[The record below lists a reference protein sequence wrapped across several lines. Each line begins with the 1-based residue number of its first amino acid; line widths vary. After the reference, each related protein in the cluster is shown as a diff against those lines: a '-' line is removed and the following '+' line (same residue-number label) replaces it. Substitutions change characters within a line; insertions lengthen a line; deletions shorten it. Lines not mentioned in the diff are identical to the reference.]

1 MLEELFVELKK
12 LLWGI
17 GIISVAIIILLTLPK
32 KISYKLGEYPLILTI
47 MFSLIVL
54 MVLKIFI

>member
-1 MLEELFVELKK
+1 MLEELFVELKN

-17 GIISVAIIILLTLPK
+17 GIISAAILILLTLPK
-32 KISYKLGEYPLILTI
+32 NISYKLGEYPLILMI

-54 MVLKIFI
+54 VVIKIFI

>member
-1 MLEELFVELKK
+1 MLEELFIELKN

-17 GIISVAIIILLTLPK
+17 GIISAAILILLTLPK
-32 KISYKLGEYPLILTI
+32 KISYKLGEYPSILMI

-54 MVLKIFI
+54 VVLKIFI